1 MSLTIPPI
9 KDSNLR
15 KFCQEH
21 PLDIP
26 LATVYQYARKCYPTA
41 VNMGFSL
48 SESDY
53 GDSDDSYVVLEI
65 ETTLTPEEAL
75 DVRHQLYQ
83 AIRQLPESKYISI
96 YHRFID

>member
-21 PLDIP
+21 PLDIT

-48 SESDY
+48 SESYY
-53 GDSDDSYVVLEI
+53 GDSDDSYIVFRDFVC
-65 ETTLTPEEAL
+65 PEA
-75 DVRHQLYQ
+75 QPT
-83 AIRQLPESKYISI
+83 IPKYIKVYFMRVCLKRERVGKI
-96 YHRFID
+96 